1 MSSSTLVA
9 GVKGAGADVTSQL
22 VLQREDTYDPGRT
35 VAFGIWSGTY
45 CGCVLHLIYNRFF
58 PKVFP
63 ITTAGGAA
71 HPLRRRHI
79 VAMVCFDN
87 FLSSPWFFMP
97 SYYILREALRS
108 AGTERGP
115 ALVVR
120 TALETYHQE
129 FWSCMGE
136 GAAHP
141 PRQPHLASCACG
153 ADERAPCSTIG
164 RPHVGNVGAHS
175 LRHLRRHHPA
185 APARALHGRVLV
197 LHADDDEQTA
207 GLAREA
213 AAARTLVKCG
223 LCRPPAASDAGST
236 PHTRGSGAV
245 KMLTTPVSLLVPRFA
260 STALFSPVR
269 ARYPKPRCGWPGW

>member
-1 MSSSTLVA
+1 M
-9 GVKGAGADVTSQL
+9 TSQL

-63 ITTAGGAA
+63 ITTAAGAA

-136 GAAHP
+136 APPTRHGNRTWRAARAELTRERRVPRLAGLTWGMWVPIHFVTFGGIIP
-141 PRQPHLASCACG
+141 QHLRVHFTAVCSFFTLMMSSKLQGWLEKQRPRERLSSAACAARQPQATL
-153 ADERAPCSTIG
+153 
-164 RPHVGNVGAHS
+164 VAH
-175 LRHLRRHHPA
+175 RTP
-185 APARALHGRVLV
+185 
-197 LHADDDEQTA
+197 
-207 GLAREA
+207 EA
-213 AAARTLVKCG
+213 A
-223 LCRPPAASDAGST
+223 
-236 PHTRGSGAV
+236 
-245 KMLTTPVSLLVPRFA
+245 
-260 STALFSPVR
+260 VR
-269 ARYPKPRCGWPGW
+269 